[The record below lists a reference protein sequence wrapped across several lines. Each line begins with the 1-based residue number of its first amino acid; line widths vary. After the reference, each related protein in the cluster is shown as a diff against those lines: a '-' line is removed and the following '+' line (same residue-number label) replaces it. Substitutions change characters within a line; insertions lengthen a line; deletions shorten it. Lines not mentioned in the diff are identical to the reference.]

1 MSILNLEKDVSSIF
15 QKNLKFRINNKTLRE
30 GKLILF
36 SFKEFYLHFKL
47 CVGHNIYKY
56 IEIPYPYT
64 YRFEEN
70 KLLFDYTNGTLTKKD
85 KELETIIKLLKR
97 QKFSKFYDNTLII
110 EFL

>member
-47 CVGHNIYKY
+47 CVGHNTYKY

-70 KLLFDYTNGTLTKKD
+70 KLFFDYTNSTLTKKN